1 MQFDNELA
9 DLERDLGAKK
19 QEIVD
24 TELELKKLEHDVAA
38 VSKEKNGAAA
48 SKEALE
54 VQFTWISDEHQYV
67 DH

>member
-1 MQFDNELA
+1 VQFDDELQ

-38 VSKEKNGAAA
+38 AGKEMSGAAA
-48 SKEALE
+48 GKEALE
-54 VQFTWISDEHQYV
+54 VQFTWILDEHQ
-67 DH
+67 

>member
-1 MQFDNELA
+1 VQFDNELA

-38 VSKEKNGAAA
+38 VSKERSGAAA
-48 SKEALE
+48 GKEALE
-54 VQFTWISDEHQYV
+54 VQFPWIVDENQ
-67 DH
+67 